1 MIILE
6 PLGGLANRM
15 RVLASALTASKESNN
30 KLVVVWNLNTELNCD
45 FDTIFESIPGVK
57 FRENNAN
64 YKLLHRSNQANYYK
78 RIKAKVRNKIL
89 GIDYCVTEGDVKD
102 KDFNKKIVQIITKNR
117 NVHIATNH
125 EFGSGKKDY
134 KVFSPKKEIQKII
147 DNLTI
152 RFTNRTIGLHI
163 RQTDNKIAIDN
174 SPIELFKDKIN
185 EELAK
190 NSETLFFLATDS
202 LSIQEELI
210 SKFGDKIIVYP
221 KEWTRNSKQG
231 IIDAVVDMYC
241 LSKTKLIY
249 ASYWTSFSD
258 VAALIGGIQK
268 IELVGNQDFEIK

>member
-15 RVLASALTASKESNN
+15 RVVASALSASKESIN
-30 KLVVVWNLNTELNCD
+30 KLVIIWNLNTELNCD
-45 FDTIFESIPGVK
+45 FNTLFESIPGVE
-57 FRENNAN
+57 FRENNIN
-64 YKLLHRSNQANYYK
+64 YKFLHRSNQAHYYK

-102 KDFNKKIVQIITKNR
+102 KDFNKKIVQIITNNR

-147 DNLTI
+147 DNLTF
-152 RFTNRTIGLHI
+152 RFTKSTIGLHI
-163 RQTDNKIAIDN
+163 RQTDNKIAIDS
-174 SPIELFKDKIN
+174 SPIELFKNIIN

-202 LSIQEELI
+202 LVIQEELI

-221 KEWTRNSKQG
+221 KEWTRSSKQG

-249 ASYWTSFSD
+249 GSYWTSFSD
-258 VAALIGGIQK
+258 VAALLGGIEK
-268 IELVGNQDFEIK
+268 IELKK

>member
-30 KLVVVWNLNTELNCD
+30 KLIVVWNLNTELNCD
-45 FDTIFESIPGVK
+45 FNTIFESIPGVE

-152 RFTNRTIGLHI
+152 RFTNSTIGLHI
-163 RQTDNKIAIDN
+163 RQTDNKIAIDS

-202 LSIQEELI
+202 LGIQEELI

-231 IIDAVVDMYC
+231 MIDAVVDMYC